1 MGVYLEPSL
10 ELTAVECYKLP
21 HLLTLGYC
29 GGMGG
34 GVFGTI
40 FGINS
45 CKLILFWDGWDWL
58 MFCLSVCPSVSNKIK
73 TMSVIRNL
81 VYPYTL
87 RKCHISMFGMTCL
100 IELIYMMWKGKISKP
115 MRRNIWFSYLT
126 FVGAMKN
133 FLTIFQIF

>member
-1 MGVYLEPSL
+1 MWWDGWGCIGNHLWNLTALKCHELPHLLTLGYCGGMGGVYLEPSL

-21 HLLTLGYC
+21 HLLTLDYC

-73 TMSVIRNL
+73 TVCYKELGIP
-81 VYPYTL
+81 YP
-87 RKCHISMFGMTCL
+87 
-100 IELIYMMWKGKISKP
+100 
-115 MRRNIWFSYLT
+115 
-126 FVGAMKN
+126 
-133 FLTIFQIF
+133 